1 MGPETA
7 DRRLET
13 FCYDPLGM
21 SRLFAF
27 LSCVLSVLCCPVH
40 SEAQVKDAFLEG
52 VADFVNAANG
62 VSGDE
67 GPALTAAIE
76 AMARGLAQWDAA
88 VAKVEAGLASEIG
101 RAPVPLA
108 ARMRATLGAVYL
120 ERGRLATAVE
130 QFDEAVRLDPKI
142 ADVQL
147 LRGLA
152 YQRLDQPDKAMMAFR
167 TALQQEPGNAAT
179 AYLFLRTASASAD
192 SASTAAA
199 DAANKNAAMKV
210 LTDAVESG
218 PATERPQFSV
228 LDLIDDA
235 SVMSP
240 VFVPAIY
247 NDAAT
252 LIMQAKYDE
261 AIARLR
267 KDTAPASFAASGD
280 ERTRLAAAEARRETG
295 DLAGARAAL
304 DDAIRAFPK
313 SATSHWRLGRLQ
325 LQLGDDAGAL
335 RSFQAAAALPTLG
348 GTSYL
353 YAAIGRSRHSQL
365 DLDGAVSAYS
375 RRVALTPNDAGAHV
389 DLGDVYRAHDRLNEA
404 LAEYSIASLL
414 DPANV
419 KALVSAA
426 QVHSAAGRDAVAV
439 KLLRRAVSVDPAH
452 LEARYAL
459 SRALLRTGSTEE
471 ARRELQVFEQ
481 LQQKSMQDERR
492 RFQENQIRIDETL
505 KAGDRQEPGR

>member
-1 MGPETA
+1 
-7 DRRLET
+7 
-13 FCYDPLGM
+13 M
-21 SRLFAF
+21 SRVNL
-27 LSCVLSVLCCPVH
+27 VLSSIALVLFWSSSVC
-40 SEAQVKDAFLEG
+40 AQVKDAFLEG

-62 VSGDE
+62 LSGDE
-67 GPALTAAIE
+67 SPALTAAIE

-120 ERGRLATAVE
+120 ERGRLAAAVE
-130 QFDEAVRLDPKI
+130 QFDEAVRLD
-142 ADVQL
+142 AQVAGVQL

-152 YQRLDQPDKAMMAFR
+152 YQRLDQPDKAITAFR
-167 TALQQEPGNAAT
+167 TALQQEPGNVAT
-179 AYLFLRTASASAD
+179 AYLFLRTASATAD
-192 SASTAAA
+192 ASAAA
-199 DAANKNAAMKV
+199 GADNNGAAMKV
-210 LTDAVESG
+210 LSDAVESG
-218 PATERPQFSV
+218 PVTERPQFSV
-228 LDLIDDA
+228 FDLIDDA

-267 KDTAPASFAASGD
+267 KDMAPASFAASRD
-280 ERTRLAAAEARRETG
+280 ERARLAAAEARREAG
-295 DLAGARAAL
+295 DFAGARAAL

-313 SATSHWRLGRLQ
+313 SAASHWRLGRLQ
-325 LQLGDDAGAL
+325 LQLGDAGAL

-389 DLGDVYRAHDRLNEA
+389 DLGDVYRAQDRLDEA

-419 KALVSAA
+419 KALASTA

-439 KLLRRAVSVDPAH
+439 KLLRRAVAVDPAH

-471 ARRELQVFEQ
+471 ARRELQIFEQ